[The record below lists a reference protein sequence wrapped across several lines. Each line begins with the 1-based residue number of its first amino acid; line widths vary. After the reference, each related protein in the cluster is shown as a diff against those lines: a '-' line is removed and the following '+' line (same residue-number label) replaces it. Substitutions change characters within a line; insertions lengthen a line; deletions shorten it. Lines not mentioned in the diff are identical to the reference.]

1 MSVILAFF
9 TAVFSAPC
17 FSFPVY
23 KPVLIADFSESER
36 EISSGAS
43 GYLYGIAE
51 EGVPSK
57 NMTESVDISTVVQKA
72 PEGLQ
77 HPIGD
82 IEHVESHLEN
92 TDYNIVY
99 LQDDYDTWYYC
110 HDEINEKKF
119 VVGDHKFTLMN
130 CYQRIKK

>member
-1 MSVILAFF
+1 MDKIKVWFSRFMSVFLAFF
-9 TAVFSAPC
+9 TAVSSAPC

-36 EISSGAS
+36 EISNGAS

-51 EGVPSK
+51 DGVPSK

-72 PEGLQ
+72 PGGLQ

-82 IEHVESHLEN
+82 IEHVENHLEN
-92 TDYNIVY
+92 TD
-99 LQDDYDTWYYC
+99 
-110 HDEINEKKF
+110 
-119 VVGDHKFTLMN
+119 
-130 CYQRIKK
+130 

>member
-1 MSVILAFF
+1 MDKIKVWFPRFMSVILAFF
-9 TAVFSAPC
+9 TAVMSAPF

-23 KPVLIADFSESER
+23 KPVLIADFSETEK
-36 EISSGAS
+36 EISNGAS

-72 PEGLQ
+72 PGGLQ

-82 IEHVESHLEN
+82 IEHVESQLDK

-99 LQDDYDTWYYC
+99 LQDDYDT
-110 HDEINEKKF
+110 
-119 VVGDHKFTLMN
+119 
-130 CYQRIKK
+130 